1 MPDALNPDITR
12 ASRGTVKTLL
22 GKVYLTLQD
31 WAKAES
37 KLKEVIDSKQYSL
50 ANNYAT
56 LFTNG
61 NNNLGESIFEIQF
74 VTGRSLGNN
83 YSALFT
89 PAITS
94 MAIFPNNLQGSGRIV
109 PTLSMI
115 NAYEPGDKRKLV
127 SVADSV
133 QLINGKKAYNR
144 YGLKFV
150 DFKTTSLSDGTVTFP
165 ILRYADVLLM
175 YAEALNEGGKPG
187 LALDYILPIRT
198 RAGLSQI
205 TEQDQAGIRLAI
217 ERERR
222 VEFLYEGQ
230 RWLDLVR
237 TGRAKAVLNA
247 HYASQNLNFTVEDY
261 EYILPIP
268 QNEID
273 LNPSLKQNP
282 GY

>member
-1 MPDALNPDITR
+1 
-12 ASRGTVKTLL
+12 
-22 GKVYLTLQD
+22 
-31 WAKAES
+31 
-37 KLKEVIDSKQYSL
+37 
-50 ANNYAT
+50 
-56 LFTNG
+56 
-61 NNNLGESIFEIQF
+61 
-74 VTGRSLGNN
+74 
-83 YSALFT
+83 
-89 PAITS
+89 
-94 MAIFPNNLQGSGRIV
+94 
-109 PTLSMI
+109 
-115 NAYEPGDKRKLV
+115 
-127 SVADSV
+127 
-133 QLINGKKAYNR
+133 
-144 YGLKFV
+144 
-150 DFKTTSLSDGTVTFP
+150 
-165 ILRYADVLLM
+165 M